1 MPSTARGNLGEVTSL
16 TTAASTHPTSPTFLT
31 SLPPFRRRPCR
42 TGPPKPPSKTRLRLQ
57 FITFSR
63 RHPPRSSQAACARF
77 RLARKNSPLR
87 QFDNAASI
95 VEHAGSILAKLQ
107 TLQEL
112 LKDAH
117 RVCAAVKN
125 IVIHTNDPASSS
137 FLHPSSPNFTPTIAS
152 VPWPGLATHS
162 TVAPPETRLCAL
174 PPIKDSKPPFQWI
187 TPRPFS

>member
-1 MPSTARGNLGEVTSL
+1 MPSTAQGNLGEVTST
-16 TTAASTHPTSPTFLT
+16 TTAASTHPTSPSFLT

-63 RHPPRSSQAACARF
+63 RHPPCSSHAACARF

-107 TLQEL
+107 VLQEL
-112 LKDAH
+112 LDDAH
-117 RVCAAVKN
+117 GVFTAVKN
-125 IVIHTNDPASSS
+125 IVIHTNDTASSS
-137 FLHPSSPNFTPTIAS
+137 LLHPSSPNSTPTIAS
-152 VPWPGLATHS
+152 VPRPGLATHS

-174 PPIKDSKPPFQWI
+174 PPPLGPFPEGAI
-187 TPRPFS
+187 T